1 MRPLPPSET
10 ICSLPAASLSLR
22 GYVEPSDR
30 PVWNYR
36 FRMGSLCLKYKDI
49 YLKDDRKAVERVL
62 CMNAGDEPLTV
73 GVDTALLPP
82 FLEVSVEPETIP
94 PGGEADIVVRYDPSA
109 VPMRLLNVVPIVLTG
124 MDVPPSQ
131 RTLRVIFRQERQT
144 PSSVQRQ

>member
-1 MRPLPPSET
+1 
-10 ICSLPAASLSLR
+10 
-22 GYVEPSDR
+22 
-30 PVWNYR
+30 
-36 FRMGSLCLKYKDI
+36 MGSLCLKYKDI

-109 VPMRLLNVVPIVLTG
+109 ATQGSARDTTQDTAQHKEQGKGRGKSIG
-124 MDVPPSQ
+124 AH
-131 RTLRVIFRQERQT
+131 
-144 PSSVQRQ
+144 